1 MTMRSFAVA
10 AAAAITL
17 AWAAPV
23 AAQDVSGT
31 WEIAYTMETPRGSF
45 ERTLVVTLEQDGTTL
60 TGTAEMA
67 AMGRPGRGG
76 TGAGGGT
83 RSVEI
88 SDGMVAGDEVMFTL
102 VLGGGQR
109 TFELM
114 FAGQVDGDAMEGT
127 VSSPMGGDSAFT
139 GKRKEG

>member
-1 MTMRSFAVA
+1 MTMRSFAIA
-10 AAAAITL
+10 ATAVLTL
-17 AWAAPV
+17 AGAAPA

-45 ERTLVVTLEQDGTTL
+45 ERTLVVHLEQDGTTL

-67 AMGRPGRGG
+67 AMGRPGGG
-76 TGAGGGT
+76 GAGGGET
-83 RSVEI
+83 RTVEV
-88 SDGMVAGDEVMFTL
+88 SDGMVAGDEVMFTI

-114 FAGQVDGDAMEGT
+114 FAGQVDGDAMTGT
-127 VSSPMGGDSAFT
+127 VTSPMGGDSAFT
-139 GKRKEG
+139 GTRKEG